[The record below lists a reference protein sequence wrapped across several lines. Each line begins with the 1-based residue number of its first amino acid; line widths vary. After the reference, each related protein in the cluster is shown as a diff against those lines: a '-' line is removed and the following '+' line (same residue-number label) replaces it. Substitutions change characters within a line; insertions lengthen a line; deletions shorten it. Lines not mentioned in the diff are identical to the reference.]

1 MCSLPSLLGS
11 CLDTL
16 LAVRFERRLD
26 GGMKAW
32 PDSDYQSVLRRGS
45 IAGGSGGGRPG
56 RLVNLPTYLIF
67 PYLT

>member
-1 MCSLPSLLGS
+1 VV
-11 CLDTL
+11 
-16 LAVRFERRLD
+16 LARAYILIE
-26 GGMKAW
+26 AW